1 MNMNWKNSQKDILL
15 ILFWVLVWIL
25 GLGLALM
32 LLLCFILNGEGEI
45 TEATDLADYGV
56 IRGNY
61 DNEYPAEF
69 LSSFFPEEISGD
81 FSNVHYRYKAQKA
94 DTYACEIWLEFD
106 IADEEKF
113 AEFIAASVVPEQVTA
128 FSYDPTY
135 SDYTISDGFMLTCP
149 ENNDPSDIHIEDAR
163 IGKILYD
170 EEAQHIICFALLVCD
185 GGYAS
190 TREFGSFFTR
200 FQIDPIDYAAAHAA

>member
-1 MNMNWKNSQKDILL
+1 MNRKDILKN
-15 ILFWVLVWIL
+15 ILLLLAWVL

-32 LLLCFILNGEGEI
+32 VLLYLILNSQGKI
-45 TEATDLADYGV
+45 TETTDPADYGV

-81 FSNVHYRYKAQKA
+81 FSNVHYRCKAQKA
-94 DTYACEIWLEFD
+94 DTYACEVWLEFD

-113 AEFIAASVVPEQVTA
+113 AEFIAASVDPEKVTA
-128 FSYDPTY
+128 FFYDPTY
-135 SDYTISDGFMLTCP
+135 SDYTISDGFMLTYP
-149 ENNDPSDIHIEDAR
+149 ENDDPGDIHIEDAR

-200 FQIDPIDYAAAHAA
+200 FQIDPIEYAAAHAA